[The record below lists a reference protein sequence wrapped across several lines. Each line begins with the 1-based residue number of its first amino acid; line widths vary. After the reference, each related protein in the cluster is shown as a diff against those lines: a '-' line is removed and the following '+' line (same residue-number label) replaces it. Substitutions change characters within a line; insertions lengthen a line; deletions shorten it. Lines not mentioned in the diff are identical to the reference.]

1 MKTRVMKLRKYSDS
15 VALIVIG
22 YWILKPVSATL
33 ITTMNKISDSLLRF
47 ILDNWN
53 HTLNNNT
60 SVINRIS
67 EL

>member
-1 MKTRVMKLRKYSDS
+1 MKLRKYSDNDALL
-15 VALIVIG
+15 VAA
-22 YWILKPVSATL
+22 YWILRPVLATL
-33 ITTMNKISDSLLRF
+33 STTMNRIGDSLLRF